1 MDTLSSYLGVESLES
16 YVVFLHSFV
25 TGNHDTFFVSRSG
38 WKTMTDDLW
47 GEVPWLLRKWE
58 IPSLSA
64 FFYLSVRLIVLAS
77 LFFFFFS
84 FFFLICFAISDR
96 LELEDHYQGRV
107 QVALEFALTIED
119 FDDLVDPHHLY
130 NCCLGL
136 EPSAFVLKKIAW
148 EEKSML
154 NLSSLL
160 LFPFF
165 L

>member
-1 MDTLSSYLGVESLES
+1 
-16 YVVFLHSFV
+16 
-25 TGNHDTFFVSRSG
+25 
-38 WKTMTDDLW
+38 
-47 GEVPWLLRKWE
+47 
-58 IPSLSA
+58 
-64 FFYLSVRLIVLAS
+64 
-77 LFFFFFS
+77 
-84 FFFLICFAISDR
+84 
-96 LELEDHYQGRV
+96 LEDLYQGRV
-107 QVALEFALTIED
+107 QAALEIALTIED

-136 EPSAFVLKKIAW
+136 EPSAFVLKKIAG